1 MYTVAR
7 HSGNSQ
13 ILSFRST
20 NWLELSNLAKM
31 IRKVSFYFTVMSKEL
46 HTSLASVKN
55 VRGKEKMKEVADG
68 KLPVVGLTDV

>member
-1 MYTVAR
+1 
-7 HSGNSQ
+7 
-13 ILSFRST
+13 
-20 NWLELSNLAKM
+20 M